1 MNSFESEFD
10 LIRYIKE
17 RADSL
22 FPQESSEIIGIG
34 DDGAVLKGFDGFE
47 AISTDMLVE
56 GVDFDLS
63 WADPND
69 LGTKALEV
77 SLSDIA
83 AMGSRPA
90 YSMLSLAIPKRLLE
104 GEFLSS
110 FIDGYLL
117 SAKRAGVRLIGGDI
131 SGIDGP
137 FIIESTVIGRSTNPP
152 ILRSGAR
159 DGDVIFVSGELGG
172 AAAGLELL
180 KSDNTKVTSARNL
193 IERQLRPEARIE
205 LGAILGS
212 AGIVTSMIDVS
223 DGFIGDLHHI
233 LESSGVGAEIDLD
246 SLPVQDGIAELIRL
260 GELTGEFLK
269 TANPET
275 GLDKW
280 FALMGGEDFELIFTV
295 AKEKESIVT
304 ELLKGHKFSKVG
316 TLDSN
321 KGAVVARTS
330 GKSLTLPKS
339 SFIHF

>member
-22 FPQESSEIIGIG
+22 FPDKSTEIVGIG
-34 DDGAVLKGFDGFE
+34 DDGAVVKGFDGFE
-47 AISTDMLVE
+47 TISTDMLVE
-56 GVDFDLS
+56 RVDFDLS
-63 WADPND
+63 WADPHD
-69 LGTKALEV
+69 LGTKSLEV
-77 SLSDIA
+77 SLSDIS

-90 YSMLSLAIPKRLLE
+90 YSMLSLAIPKKLLT
-104 GEFLSS
+104 GEFLSR
-110 FIDGYLL
+110 FVDGYLT
-117 SAKRAGVRLIGGDI
+117 SAKRACVRLIGGDI

-137 FIIESTVIGRSTNPP
+137 FIIDSTVIGRSTNPP

-180 KSDNTKVTSARNL
+180 KSGNTNVTSARNL
-193 IERQLRPEARIE
+193 TERQLRPEARIE

-212 AGIVTSMIDVS
+212 TGIATSMIDVS

-233 LESSGVGAEIDLD
+233 LESSGVGAQIDLD
-246 SLPVQDGIAELIRL
+246 SLPVHEGIEGLIRQGTL
-260 GELTGEFLK
+260 SGEFLK
-269 TANPET
+269 KPNSEI

-295 AKEKESIVT
+295 AQENESVVT
-304 ELLKGHKFSKVG
+304 ELLKGHQISKVG
-316 TLDSN
+316 TIDSN
-321 KGAVVARTS
+321 RASVV
-330 GKSLTLPKS
+330 GKSNGKALTLPKS
-339 SFIHF
+339 SFTHF